1 MIRQKSQILKY
12 FSQKVQSEKKKKK
25 KNRAEQLAGGLKV
38 DACTEKAICR
48 GHEAIKV
55 INEQKL

>member
-12 FSQKVQSEKKKKK
+12 FSQKVQSEKKKK